1 LTNRIFHVFIKTNGT
16 GFAAVC
22 GKKPE
27 FFRKGERKMKKLL
40 CLGLSIT
47 LVFALISC
55 TGKDNAQSGKSK
67 KVAHILAEYNEW
79 NHLKE
84 VPMKEMAAEWGW
96 TLETFDSAQD
106 ANQQINM
113 VNSAVAQGFAFIL
126 IQPADN
132 AALAPAL
139 EKAVDSGVTV
149 ISGYDYPPEDP
160 LSAKIYQVL
169 FGQKES
175 GILQA
180 ETYIK
185 MAGDTGKVALI
196 GGLTGADNAR
206 RRSEGYREVLA
217 KYPGIEIVAEV
228 FCDWDRQKAM
238 AAAEDIITAHP
249 DLDAFLVQ
257 DDGMSWGVYQA
268 IEAAGKLEQI
278 KIASQGFY
286 ESSIPAIK
294 EDKFMFTISYPP
306 PFFGIADMNV
316 CKAIA
321 DGESPPRI
329 QYVGMELVTKENV
342 DTVPY

>member
-1 LTNRIFHVFIKTNGT
+1 
-16 GFAAVC
+16 
-22 GKKPE
+22 
-27 FFRKGERKMKKLL
+27 MKKLL
-40 CLGLSIT
+40 CTGLSIT

-55 TGKDNAQSGKSK
+55 KGKDNAQSNGAK
-67 KVAHILAEYNEW
+67 KVANVLAEYNEW
-79 NHLKE
+79 NHLME
-84 VPMKEMAAEWGW
+84 VPLKEMAAEWGW
-96 TLETFDSAQD
+96 AVETFDSAQD

-113 VNSAVAQGFAFIL
+113 VNSAVAQGFDFII

-139 EKAVDSGVTV
+139 EKAADSGVAV
-149 ISGYDYPPEDP
+149 ISLYDYPPEDP
-160 LSAKIYQVL
+160 LSKKIYQVL

-175 GILQA
+175 GVMEA
-180 ETYIK
+180 ETYVK

-206 RRSEGYREVLA
+206 RRSEGFREVLA
-217 KYPGIEIVAEV
+217 KYPNIEIVAEV

-249 DLDAFLVQ
+249 DLTAFLVQ

-268 IEAAGKLEQI
+268 IEAAGKLNQI

-306 PFFGIADMNV
+306 PFFGRDAMNT

-321 DGESPPRI
+321 DGNPPPRV
-329 QYVGMELVTKENV
+329 QYLGMELVTKENV